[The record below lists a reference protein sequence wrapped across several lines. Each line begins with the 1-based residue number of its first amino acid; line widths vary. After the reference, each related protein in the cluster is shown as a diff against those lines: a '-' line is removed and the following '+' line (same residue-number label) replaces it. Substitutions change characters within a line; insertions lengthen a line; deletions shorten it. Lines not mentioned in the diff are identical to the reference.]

1 MWGAT
6 IKQIKKKKK
15 STQNILVF
23 EAAEE
28 QTQSVR
34 LCQSN
39 MKAPSVLQSKN
50 RQKKEPIVFACF
62 NRQDSSRKWPTDLVV
77 SESAFP
83 KTYVQARDRQLET
96 SDRTETVVL
105 LQLLSVLNC
114 EWKTNWGQ
122 EITASCRNDK
132 LQWKVFCWRVK
143 PSNRAAPYYQIQYW
157 LILVH
162 QVKMQLH
169 FYNNTPQSLFT
180 RLALYTCTW

>member
-83 KTYVQARDRQLET
+83 KTYVQARDRQLDQWQDGDGCT
-96 SDRTETVVL
+96 SSTSFCT
-105 LQLLSVLNC
+105 QLWMEDELRS
-114 EWKTNWGQ
+114 GDY
-122 EITASCRNDK
+122 SK
-132 LQWKVFCWRVK
+132 LQKW
-143 PSNRAAPYYQIQYW
+143 
-157 LILVH
+157 
-162 QVKMQLH
+162 
-169 FYNNTPQSLFT
+169 
-180 RLALYTCTW
+180 